1 MPIKSKLT
9 GLGMPAALATNIAG
23 TVNTSEAGAGSSNT
37 DATLLS
43 FDDFHIISS
52 GANNSGVILPPGNG
66 SGSSLSAGDTMSVT
80 NYIGNTLK
88 IYPPLGGKLNNGTA
102 NVAISI
108 TDKKSVVASCID
120 SLNFTVDVSA

>member
-9 GLGMPAALATNIAG
+9 GLGMPAGLAANVVG

-43 FDDFHIISS
+43 FDDFHIVST
-52 GANNSGVILPPGNG
+52 GNNNTGVILPPGNG
-66 SGSSLSAGDTMSVT
+66 SGSGLSAGDTVSVV
-80 NYIGNTLK
+80 NYTGNTLK
-88 IYPPLGGKLNNGTA
+88 VYPPLGGKLNNGSA
-102 NVAISI
+102 NAAISI
-108 TDKKSVVASCID
+108 TNTKGVVATCID